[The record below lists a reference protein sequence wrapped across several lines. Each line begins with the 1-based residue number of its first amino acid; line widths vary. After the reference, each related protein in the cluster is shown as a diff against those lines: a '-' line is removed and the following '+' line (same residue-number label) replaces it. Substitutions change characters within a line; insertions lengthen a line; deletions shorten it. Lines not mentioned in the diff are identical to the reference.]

1 MTNQPSDLP
10 APPAFARH
18 WSSRFSLIAGLISLA
33 TLIAFFF
40 TSTGP
45 VFLWLGVVA
54 GLVGVVFGIVALRH
68 RKPDPSAMTGI
79 ITGSVSALLGL
90 GLFVFALVFV
100 GALSL

>member
-18 WSSRFSLIAGLISLA
+18 WSSRFSLIAGLIGLA
-33 TLIAFFF
+33 TLIVFFF

-100 GALSL
+100 GE

>member
-1 MTNQPSDLP
+1 MTNQTSDRP
-10 APPAFARH
+10 APAAFARH
-18 WSSRFSLIAGLISLA
+18 WSSRSSLIAGLISLA

-54 GLVGVVFGIVALRH
+54 GIVGIVLGIIALRH
-68 RKPDPSAMTGI
+68 QKPDPSAVTGI
-79 ITGSVSALLGL
+79 ITGSITALLGL
-90 GLFVFALVFV
+90 GLFVFALLFV